1 MAEYI
6 NLAKKYHTITSVL
19 KNNPSSLTPS
29 EFASYTQYAHVIA
42 QQMAAFQPQLQ
53 QQQQQQQPSAAATT
67 VTTTNGVGPTII
79 TAPTITTTIN
89 NINNSRSQVPFSSS
103 TVAPNI
109 IRSGDIPS
117 SSPTKQLQVGGII
130 GNLPPQLQ
138 SQIQILY
145 LCRHLCKYKSREEIL
160 ERQTLINLPTSI
172 VDHVSERIEKEGSEG
187 AKQIYEKK
195 MMEFC
200 LKYDVD
206 INTLVPQ
213 TGSWNSSKTVTGTVS
228 NNNNNRSPVVGML
241 SEAAGQHRHPAAA
254 AMNQNQYQYRQQQE
268 QLARYNNMKVEVN
281 RKRGRYGDL
290 DDQFVAEE
298 TVAENHADEILR
310 KCQEVSNSL
319 RKALGDNGIS
329 TIQGTGAAAAA
340 NAAIAYAAGTM
351 PDNNNNGNSSS
362 ISSNKKNVVDQ
373 KQLIEA
379 CGDTG
384 KYLKP
389 YQIVGINFLLLLY
402 NSKVGGAILADEMG
416 LGKTA
421 QIINY
426 LGALKELV
434 SLNKDPGP
442 HLVVVPP
449 SLLENWQRE
458 LRRWC
463 PSLTAIVYYGKHRSV
478 LRKRLV
484 NLRER
489 MARGEDIS
497 VEDDL
502 HDLSD
507 PDVLAQ
513 LAHEAG
519 MEGGEGSDDSDEEGD
534 NGATDEDGSDE
545 DVQMNLH
552 KLANADGS
560 ESEGEEHEPEKKKV
574 SVLDFDAPLSPA
586 PFNIMLTCYTLF
598 ERDSPEQKLD
608 RKFLESWRFSHL
620 IMDEAHALKNKN
632 AARFTRLQKTA
643 VKARC
648 RVMITGTPLQND
660 LAELQN
666 LLQFLLPQIFSEQKL
681 SGDENFADLIQDERK
696 VKDLTNRMKAVL
708 GPFVLRRLKAEVA
721 NQLTEKTHSTEF
733 IVMTSEQSGL
743 YEQALS
749 SMRSSML
756 NNGKAAGAIQDGTQK
771 GYEKFLK
778 SLGGKKIS
786 HMFTHL
792 RKIAQHPLLIRA
804 LYDQDKVKKIAEK
817 AYERQLFSGG
827 NVTLKKIQDELLS
840 YSDYSLHAFCYNG
853 GVDFDPWRL
862 PTSAMLSSSK
872 FQFLQDLLP
881 KLKAAGSRPLIFS
894 QWTSVLDLIEW
905 LLDVLRLPYVRLDG
919 STAVD
924 TRLAIVDRFNTASS
938 DEVFA
943 FLLSTRAGG
952 QGLNLTGADTVILH
966 DVDFN
971 PQIDKQAEDRC
982 HRLGQSKPVRVYRL
996 VTKATVDQNI
1006 HNLSQRKLKLDSAV
1020 LDGITAG
1027 VGAQRKEAAANNQQ
1041 MGMILH
1047 GIMAGTH
1054 VYDEDGEKR
1063 GGEEE
1068 GGAGPSL
1075 AAP

>member
-1 MAEYI
+1 M
-6 NLAKKYHTITSVL
+6 
-19 KNNPSSLTPS
+19 
-29 EFASYTQYAHVIA
+29 
-42 QQMAAFQPQLQ
+42 
-53 QQQQQQQPSAAATT
+53 
-67 VTTTNGVGPTII
+67 
-79 TAPTITTTIN
+79 
-89 NINNSRSQVPFSSS
+89 
-103 TVAPNI
+103 
-109 IRSGDIPS
+109 
-117 SSPTKQLQVGGII
+117 
-130 GNLPPQLQ
+130 
-138 SQIQILY
+138 
-145 LCRHLCKYKSREEIL
+145 
-160 ERQTLINLPTSI
+160 
-172 VDHVSERIEKEGSEG
+172 SERIEKEGNEG
-187 AKQIYEKK
+187 AKLIYEKK
-195 MMEFC
+195 MLEFC
-200 LKYDVD
+200 ARHGVD

-213 TGSWNSSKTVTGTVS
+213 TGSWSNSTNTVTGTAS
-228 NNNNNRSPVVGML
+228 NRGPVVGML
-241 SEAAGQHRHPAAA
+241 SEAAGHSRRPAAA
-254 AMNQNQYQYRQQQE
+254 TNQNQSRH
-268 QLARYNNMKVEVN
+268 NNMKVEVN
-281 RKRGRYGDL
+281 RKRGRYDDL
-290 DDQFVAEE
+290 DDHFVGEE
-298 TVAENHADEILR
+298 TVAEHHADEILR

-319 RKALGDNGIS
+319 RKALGDNGIMTTTS
-329 TIQGTGAAAAA
+329 QGTGAAA
-340 NAAIAYAAGTM
+340 NAAGTL
-351 PDNNNNGNSSS
+351 PNNNNNNNIGNFISSS
-362 ISSNKKNVVDQ
+362 KKNVVDQ

-379 CGDTG
+379 CGDTA

-402 NSKVGGAILADEMG
+402 SSKVGGAILADEMG

-426 LGALKELV
+426 LGALKELA

-463 PSLTAIVYYGKHRSV
+463 PSLKAIVYYGKHRSV
-478 LRKRLV
+478 LRKRLL

-489 MARGEDIS
+489 MGRGEDSS

-513 LAHEAG
+513 MAHEAA
-519 MEGGEGSDDSDEEGD
+519 MEEGGEGGSDDDDGD
-534 NGATDEDGSDE
+534 GGDDPMGADSDEDGSDE
-545 DVQMNLH
+545 DVQMNIH

-681 SGDENFADLIQDERK
+681 SEDENFADLIQDERK

-721 NQLTEKTHSTEF
+721 NQLTEKTHSIEF
-733 IVMTSEQSGL
+733 IAMTSEQSGM

-756 NNGKAAGAIQDGTQK
+756 NSGKAAGAIQDGTQK

-804 LYDQDKVKKIAEK
+804 LYDEDKVKKIAEK

-827 NVTLKKIQDELLS
+827 NVTLQKIQDELLS

-853 GVDFDPWRL
+853 GSEFEPWRL
-862 PTSAMLSSSK
+862 STPAMLSSSK

-905 LLDVLRLPYVRLDG
+905 LLDVLCLRYVRLDG

-924 TRLAIVDRFNTASS
+924 TRLTIVDRFNTASS

-982 HRLGQSKPVRVYRL
+982 HRLGQTKPVRVYRL
-996 VTKATVDQNI
+996 VTRATVDQNI
-1006 HNLSQRKLKLDSAV
+1006 YNLSERKLKLDSAV

-1027 VGAQRKEAAANNQQ
+1027 VGAHRKETAANNQQ
-1041 MGMILH
+1041 MGTILH

-1054 VYDEDGEKR
+1054 VYDEDGEKG

-1068 GGAGPSL
+1068 GGGGPSL
-1075 AAP
+1075 AGGGGGVVKEEEGG